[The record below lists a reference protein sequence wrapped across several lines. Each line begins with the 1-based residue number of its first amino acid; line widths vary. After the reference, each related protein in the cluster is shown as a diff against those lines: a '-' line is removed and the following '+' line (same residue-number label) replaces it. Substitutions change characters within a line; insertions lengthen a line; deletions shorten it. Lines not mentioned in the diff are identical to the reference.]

1 MVEVVMELI
10 KQILQI
16 LIQHLWRKLVLKI
29 QVEAVVVD
37 IHLVVLLEIFKHQV
51 LANGMVFQV
60 DLEL

>member
-1 MVEVVMELI
+1 MVEVVMVVI

-16 LIQHLWRKLVLKI
+16 LIQHLPRKLVLKI

-37 IHLVVLLEIFKHQV
+37 IHLVVLLEFFQHQV
-51 LANGMVFQV
+51 QANGMVFQV